1 MNYLLTKN
9 VSSMALDGTKA
20 SCQQKNKNKQWCL
33 PLLFVKLKWGQG
45 LFIFMT
51 GGDLGL
57 VFGFNILIL
66 F

>member
-1 MNYLLTKN
+1 
-9 VSSMALDGTKA
+9 MALDGTKA